1 MAAEN
6 ADAKVHQVGVDANS
20 VRGLRRLGLNGGQW
34 TASGEQKKTGQQN
47 TASQGRPT
55 TKPDRNELLFFH
67 DKVRSRIF
75 FNAGPIGK
83 SLLTPHRSLRKVSAF
98 AARDGVRL
106 IDVDADRTP
115 RTIANLV

>member
-47 TASQGRPT
+47 PASQGRPT
-55 TKPDRNELLFFH
+55 TKPDRNELLLFH
-67 DKVRSRIF
+67 DKDRSKVF
-75 FNAGPIGK
+75 FNAGPYREKLAHTSSFTSQSIRVCRARR
-83 SLLTPHRSLRKVSAF
+83 RSAY
-98 AARDGVRL
+98 
-106 IDVDADRTP
+106 
-115 RTIANLV
+115 